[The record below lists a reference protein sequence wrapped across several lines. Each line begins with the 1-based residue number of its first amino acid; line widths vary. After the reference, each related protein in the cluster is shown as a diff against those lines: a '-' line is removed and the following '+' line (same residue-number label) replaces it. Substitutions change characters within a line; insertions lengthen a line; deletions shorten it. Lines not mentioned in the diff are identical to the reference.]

1 MRFKYSRVLQ
11 FNFEDEL
18 GYGIDK
24 IRGKDIVNL
33 ALSINANTIVIFA
46 RDAWGRSFYNS
57 RFMRK
62 IGRLGKRNFL
72 KEVLEEA
79 SKYNIA
85 VIPMIGHTTN
95 LELYSRHPDWVQRDR
110 NGKIITMDTDPIH
123 RSRDKFTWPLM
134 CLNSPFL
141 DHVLN
146 ELEEVL
152 NYNVDG
158 VFLDSFRYMPDIDKA
173 CFCKWC
179 REKYKREHNCEL
191 PDKEDF
197 RNSLYRDSFKW
208 RINVNINSIK
218 TISNKLKEHNNC
230 VLVYNNHPL
239 GWRGRANTI
248 SELSKDFVDIFF
260 AECSEADYQP
270 PGFISEMVKLTR
282 SLTGKF
288 VWATR
293 NSFHTALT
301 SRETS
306 DIVIR
311 QGLRE
316 AFAGGGYPVFLVF
329 ASTFINGIN
338 PTNIKQ
344 VFSEIEKLEEY
355 MDNVDPL
362 PYIGIVFSNRSRDWA
377 GSKLSPHI
385 TDSFRGFYHALI
397 IDGFPVNYISDT
409 CLDNNGFNDYKG
421 IVLANTW
428 SLSANSINNLRKYL
442 ENGGGIIATYKTG
455 ILDENGARLEETRL
469 NEILGIS
476 FNSIIKSSWSY
487 LRLNKNHSIVNDI
500 NGKYILWG
508 DFDREFMYTRTPPE
522 IGWHAMIKYSKGDVI
537 GHITL
542 TNREYGNEY
551 ENGRSPPPPLI
562 DTNMAGIVAEDKWV
576 YFSGQP
582 GRIYWRTGSPNIKKL
597 IINSVKYIAG
607 EPPVRVE
614 TQGFAELE
622 AYRRNGQI
630 ILHILNHTYPDR
642 IIVRGNTAIN
652 TMWASSPECVHPPI
666 RVVPLTDVNIIIRN
680 MEIQRVYEPLKN
692 KFHRFQYNG
701 NEVKI
706 DIPRL
711 NEYMCLVID
720 VK

>member
-1 MRFKYSRVLQ
+1 
-11 FNFEDEL
+11 
-18 GYGIDK
+18 
-24 IRGKDIVNL
+24 
-33 ALSINANTIVIFA
+33 
-46 RDAWGRSFYNS
+46 
-57 RFMRK
+57 
-62 IGRLGKRNFL
+62 
-72 KEVLEEA
+72 
-79 SKYNIA
+79 
-85 VIPMIGHTTN
+85 
-95 LELYSRHPDWVQRDR
+95 
-110 NGKIITMDTDPIH
+110 
-123 RSRDKFTWPLM
+123 
-134 CLNSPFL
+134 
-141 DHVLN
+141 
-146 ELEEVL
+146 
-152 NYNVDG
+152 
-158 VFLDSFRYMPDIDKA
+158 
-173 CFCKWC
+173 
-179 REKYKREHNCEL
+179 
-191 PDKEDF
+191 
-197 RNSLYRDSFKW
+197 
-208 RINVNINSIK
+208 
-218 TISNKLKEHNNC
+218 
-230 VLVYNNHPL
+230 
-239 GWRGRANTI
+239 
-248 SELSKDFVDIFF
+248 
-260 AECSEADYQP
+260 
-270 PGFISEMVKLTR
+270 
-282 SLTGKF
+282 
-288 VWATR
+288 
-293 NSFHTALT
+293 
-301 SRETS
+301 
-306 DIVIR
+306 
-311 QGLRE
+311 
-316 AFAGGGYPVFLVF
+316 
-329 ASTFINGIN
+329 
-338 PTNIKQ
+338 
-344 VFSEIEKLEEY
+344 
-355 MDNVDPL
+355 
-362 PYIGIVFSNRSRDWA
+362 
-377 GSKLSPHI
+377 
-385 TDSFRGFYHALI
+385 
-397 IDGFPVNYISDT
+397 
-409 CLDNNGFNDYKG
+409 
-421 IVLANTW
+421 
-428 SLSANSINNLRKYL
+428 L